1 MRIIRR
7 ISALII
13 GIVFFISGLLK
24 LMDPVGTGLI
34 VESYL
39 AFFKLGFLASAT
51 SVLAYLI
58 ALCETICGTALLTGV
73 ARKLTAIFAL
83 VMLSGFTVVTVV
95 LFIENPEMDCGCF
108 GEAIHLTHAQSLLK
122 NIVLLLF
129 WLLAFIPLSRQERT
143 RKIKFASFALV
154 VVSVLLFG
162 LYTSLSIPPVEFTNY
177 KPGTELFLPE
187 EVGIDEQK
195 TAATLSLAGADGQ
208 YYDSLAVTGKVMV
221 VSSYKPSAVSRK
233 RWEKI
238 ADFVE
243 TAGKAGYLPVVAL
256 ASAPYEM
263 EQMAV
268 PSELMSYV
276 YFADRKDL
284 VTLNRSN
291 GGVSYIADGQI
302 VSKWSVHAL
311 PKQDELSAIFSQNP
325 TEVLVEEN
333 NAPRLRLQAFL
344 LYVFAIMLLL

>member
-1 MRIIRR
+1 M
-7 ISALII
+7 
-13 GIVFFISGLLK
+13 
-24 LMDPVGTGLI
+24 
-34 VESYL
+34 
-39 AFFKLGFLASAT
+39 
-51 SVLAYLI
+51 
-58 ALCETICGTALLTGV
+58 
-73 ARKLTAIFAL
+73 
-83 VMLSGFTVVTVV
+83 
-95 LFIENPEMDCGCF
+95 
-108 GEAIHLTHAQSLLK
+108 
-122 NIVLLLF
+122 
-129 WLLAFIPLSRQERT
+129 
-143 RKIKFASFALV
+143 
-154 VVSVLLFG
+154 
-162 LYTSLSIPPVEFTNY
+162 
-177 KPGTELFLPE
+177 
-187 EVGIDEQK
+187 GIDEQK

-221 VSSYKPSAVSRK
+221 VSSYKPSEVSRK

>member
-58 ALCETICGTALLTGV
+58 ALCETICGAALLTGV

-95 LFIENPEMDCGCF
+95 LFIANPEMDCGCF

-208 YYDSLAVTGKVMV
+208 GDGRVELQAIGRVAQALGKDCGLRGD
-221 VSSYKPSAVSRK
+221 SRK
-233 RWEKI
+233 SGL
-238 ADFVE
+238 F
-243 TAGKAGYLPVVAL
+243 AG
-256 ASAPYEM
+256 
-263 EQMAV
+263 
-268 PSELMSYV
+268 
-276 YFADRKDL
+276 
-284 VTLNRSN
+284 
-291 GGVSYIADGQI
+291 GGVGQRTLRNGTDGRAVGVDVICLFRRQEGPRYTQPLQRR
-302 VSKWSVHAL
+302 SK
-311 PKQDELSAIFSQNP
+311 
-325 TEVLVEEN
+325 
-333 NAPRLRLQAFL
+333 
-344 LYVFAIMLLL
+344 LYC